1 MDFSKLDEEW
11 NNLIAVTRN
20 LTRELEAAETSLR
33 QLDLTLTELDTRL
46 CKVEA
51 DQSSWSQAP
60 EYEALEA
67 ESLALELMTQDLR
80 RLEEEVLKSK
90 IATDSSQTA
99 STTITNHIKHKTTRP
114 NEPERHDIKA
124 YHPDQ
129 TT

>member
-1 MDFSKLDEEW
+1 M
-11 NNLIAVTRN
+11 
-20 LTRELEAAETSLR
+20 TRELEVAETSLR

-67 ESLALELMTQDLR
+67 ESLALELMTHDLR

-99 STTITNHIKHKTTRP
+99 STTSMQKLVTIERRLTAAKEAVAARREHLRSLDV
-114 NEPERHDIKA
+114 EPDPASQHQHQLDLS
-124 YHPDQ
+124 
-129 TT
+129 